1 MSAAVLR
8 AGVLSTVQDLGRRG
22 LQCYGVPV
30 SGAMDAYSLCVANLL
45 VGNEPS
51 AAALEMTLDGP
62 TLEFDADTLLAIS
75 GADLAPEIDGH
86 AVPELR
92 PLWVCAGAQ
101 LKFGLSRR
109 GCRGYLAVA
118 GGIDVP
124 QVLASRSTY
133 LRGRFGGFEGRALKH
148 GDRLPIAV
156 GEGTRFA
163 NMHAQLAA
171 SKSRF
176 VAPHWAASAHPER
189 LERDPQAIR
198 FVPGR
203 HWEALGSEARNLFLH
218 TEYRV
223 GSNSDRM
230 GYRLEG
236 GTLEH
241 QDGGE
246 LPSESTVFGTIQ
258 LPPDGNPIVLMADR
272 QTTGGYPRV
281 GEVCSVDLSLLA
293 QVRPGARVKFERI
306 TLAEAQRLWHLQSEA
321 ILQIRA
327 SVAAQMDHG

>member
-1 MSAAVLR
+1 MSVSVQR
-8 AGVLSTVQDLGRRG
+8 AGVQSTVQDLGRRG
-22 LQCYGVPV
+22 LQRFGVPV

-45 VGNEPS
+45 VGNEES

-62 TLEFDADTLLAIS
+62 TLVFDADTLIAIA

-109 GCRGYLAVA
+109 GCRGYLAFA

-124 QVLASRSTY
+124 VVLSSRSTY

-148 GDRLPIAV
+148 GDRLPIAT
-156 GEGTRFA
+156 EGTTRFA
-163 NMHAQLAA
+163 SMHAQLAA
-171 SKSRF
+171 SKTGF

-189 LERDPQAIR
+189 LERNPQTIR
-198 FVPGR
+198 FVPGGS
-203 HWEALGSEARNLFLH
+203 WEALGAEARNLFHH

-223 GSNSDRM
+223 GSDSDRM

-236 GTLEH
+236 GRLKH
-241 QDGGE
+241 RGDGNV
-246 LPSESTVFGTIQ
+246 PSESTAFGTIQ

-281 GEVCSVDLSLLA
+281 GEICSVDLSLLA

-306 TLAEAQRLWHLQSEA
+306 TLAEAQRLWHLQTEA

-327 SVAAQMDHG
+327 SVASQMDHG